1 MTTKLDIFY
10 TNSESEIAH
19 FGYDMSNNQG
29 IKKNAVCKK
38 PRFFFAVGLTPPLHI
53 AGGIFRTHA

>member
-29 IKKNAVCKK
+29 IKKNAV
-38 PRFFFAVGLTPPLHI
+38 FNALGS
-53 AGGIFRTHA
+53 